1 MDKMRDDA
9 KVMASL
15 ERLMAKVDEPM
26 DDFMTHLH
34 QGGHL
39 DGSPMSLLLY
49 VLASGV
55 KAWNNIV
62 EGEEEEEPFD
72 RMMNTVASSPA
83 LSQLMMM
90 SGKGVQG

>member
-1 MDKMRDDA
+1 
-9 KVMASL
+9 
-15 ERLMAKVDEPM
+15 
-26 DDFMTHLH
+26 
-34 QGGHL
+34 
-39 DGSPMSLLLY
+39 MSLLLY